1 MFWRWAALAIATVLL
16 VGCASQRTGFD
27 YAGMMQRAGPPR
39 PGQSRIVVL
48 QEKRDGL
55 SMAFC
60 ACDVK
65 LDGNP
70 IGKVIVGTY
79 LYADRPAGRHQLLAS
94 EVLFPGETKRD
105 ITTES
110 GRTYFFLIR
119 SSERH
124 NAVTGVTMIAGLAGA
139 VVASVATSGSDS
151 PGPAD
156 FFPLDDA
163 AARTTIAELQLA
175 E

>member
-1 MFWRWAALAIATVLL
+1 MRVGSRAGDVCASRKPLDTVATTPCFWLACGLRALGRGGVMYWRWVVLAIAAVLL
-16 VGCASQRTGFD
+16 LGCASQRTGFD

-65 LDGNP
+65 LDGNSV
-70 IGKVIVGTY
+70 GKVIVGTY
-79 LYADRPAGRHQLLAS
+79 LYVDRPAGRHQLLAS

-110 GRTYFFLIR
+110 AAPIF
-119 SSERH
+119 SWQ
-124 NAVTGVTMIAGLAGA
+124 
-139 VVASVATSGSDS
+139 
-151 PGPAD
+151 GPARGIT
-156 FFPLDDA
+156 PLPA
-163 AARTTIAELQLA
+163 
-175 E
+175 